1 MAPPSGHFVAMARTR
16 LLAVAR
22 GEAPAD
28 VVLRGA
34 AVLDVCSGTALLEDI
49 AVAGGRI
56 AGLGAGYQGATEVDL
71 RGALIL
77 PGFIDAHVHI
87 ESSLTTPAQFAR
99 TVVPRGTTAVV
110 SDPHEIAN
118 VHGAE
123 GIRWMLDA
131 SEGLPLAVFV
141 MASSCVPAT
150 AMSTSGATLDADALA
165 MLSTHPRVIGLA
177 EVMNFPGVIHGD
189 PELARK
195 LAAFRGLPVDGH
207 APGVL
212 GHALNAYR
220 AGGPTSDHEST
231 QPDEATEK
239 LRRGMRLFLR
249 EATNARNLNALL
261 PIVTE
266 TNARRIS
273 LCTDDRQPP
282 DLLEEGGIDMMLRRV
297 IRSGLSPVEAVRMAT
312 LNTAEHFGLRDRG
325 LLAPGCVADLVV
337 VESLEELDIREVWCQ
352 GRLTARDGKTTGWP
366 SKAPPAFPAP
376 SMRIDVE
383 GLELRI
389 PARGKRVRVIEVVPD
404 QIATGSGVADARV
417 EGGEALA
424 DPARDLLKIAV
435 VERHTGSGR
444 VGLGFVRGMGLK
456 AGAMAGTVA
465 HDHHNVIVIGTD
477 DRSMRAAVRAV
488 AAEGGG
494 LAVSRGDELL
504 ALLALPVAG
513 LMSAEP
519 IEAVARGL
527 AEVVSAARSLGSPL
541 HDPFMAMSFLGLEV
555 IPALKITDRGLV
567 DVDAFTHVDLWV

>member
-1 MAPPSGHFVAMARTR
+1 MAPTR
-16 LLAVAR
+16 VLAVAR
-22 GEAPAD
+22 GEEPAD

-34 AVLDVCSGTALLEDI
+34 TVLDVCSGAPLREDI
-49 AVAGGRI
+49 AVAEGRI
-56 AGLGAGYQGATEVDL
+56 AGLGPGYEGVREVDL
-71 RGALIL
+71 AGALVL

-110 SDPHEIAN
+110 ADPHEIAN
-118 VHGAE
+118 VHGTE

-150 AMSTSGATLDADALA
+150 TMSTSGAALDADALA
-165 MLSTHPRVIGLA
+165 TLATHPRVIGLA

-189 PELARK
+189 PGLERK
-195 LAAFRGLPVDGH
+195 LEAFRGLPVDGH

-220 AGGPTSDHEST
+220 VGGPTSDHEST
-231 QPDEATEK
+231 HPDEATEK

-249 EATNARNLNALL
+249 EATNARNLDALL

-297 IRSGLSPVEAVRMAT
+297 IRSGLSPVEAIRMAT

-337 VESLEELDIREVWCQ
+337 VASLEELDIRQVWCR
-352 GRLTARDGKTTGWP
+352 GRLTARDGKAVAWP
-366 SKAPPAFPAP
+366 SMTQPPAPAP
-376 SMRIDVE
+376 AMRVDVD
-383 GLELRI
+383 GLQLRI
-389 PARGKRVRVIEVVPD
+389 PARGERVRVIEVVPD
-404 QIATGSGVADARV
+404 QLATGSGVAEARI

-424 DPARDLLKIAV
+424 DPSRDLLKIAV
-435 VERHTGSGR
+435 VERHAGSGR

-465 HDHHNVIVIGTD
+465 HDHHNVIVVGTD

-488 AAEGGG
+488 AGRGGG
-494 LAVSRGDELL
+494 LAVTRDDDVL
-504 ALLALPVAG
+504 ALLSLPVAG
-513 LMSAEP
+513 LMSTEP
-519 IEAVARGL
+519 IEDVARAL
-527 AEVVSAARSLGSPL
+527 KEVVAAARSLGSPL

-555 IPALKITDRGLV
+555 IPALKITDHGLV
-567 DVDAFTHVDLWV
+567 DVDAFTPVDLWV